1 MFLSRRRIAPN
12 RNNYLIGYCKG
23 LRKVA
28 EASCDT
34 VVMGSTL
41 QVLLQVSDSD
51 SNQAGFAKEQVVSQ
65 ASKETV
71 PSGGLGF

>member
-1 MFLSRRRIAPN
+1 M
-12 RNNYLIGYCKG
+12 
-23 LRKVA
+23 A
-28 EASCDT
+28 EAGCDT
-34 VVMGSTL
+34 AVMGSTL

-71 PSGGLGF
+71 HSGGLGF